1 MQRSMS
7 IPEWHRLVDEGSALP
22 VWIQLSGYSM
32 SPLIRYQRDYV
43 TIVPLEDPPVAGDIV
58 LIVDP
63 AIERYVMHRLW
74 KLKDGKALTWGDNCE
89 RNDRW
94 IPLDRIWGKAVMVER
109 DGKII
114 YMSARKGMRWAS
126 LWHPV
131 SWVYRYISSKKNAL
145 RRKNI
150 AFWKR

>member
-22 VWIQLSGYSM
+22 VRIQLSGYSM

-58 LIVDP
+58 LIVGP
-63 AIERYVMHRLW
+63 TIERYVMHRLW

-89 RNDRW
+89 RNDGW
-94 IPLDRIWGKAVMVER
+94 IPLDRIWG
-109 DGKII
+109 
-114 YMSARKGMRWAS
+114 
-126 LWHPV
+126 
-131 SWVYRYISSKKNAL
+131 
-145 RRKNI
+145 
-150 AFWKR
+150 